1 MPLRQRD
8 PLLPTLAIVAL
19 FAALAA
25 WHLGIPS
32 KMYFDEIHYVP
43 AARKMLA
50 HQRANV
56 EHPLLAKEAIAAAIA
71 LLGDRPWAWRLP
83 SLLAGILG
91 LFAFARAL
99 WWATHRRFAT
109 IAGTILLASD
119 FAWFIQSRIAMLDMV
134 MAALAMVALWQV
146 AAALDR
152 PKPRLRLAL
161 GGTCI
166 GLAVGAKWSVVPALA
181 LLGLA
186 MVATH
191 LLTRARAPFRG
202 VSLAEIL
209 FWFASWP
216 LAVYWA
222 TFLPG
227 AFWHDAP
234 LPIADIVAWHRAM
247 LALQD
252 SVVAHHPYQS
262 VWYQWI
268 VNWRAIWYLYEPI
281 DGAQRG
287 IVLIGNPFTMLAGL
301 PALLWCLWAA
311 LRHRQW
317 QPSAALALY
326 AVSLAMWALS
336 GKPVQFYYHYLLPG
350 TFLMMALALALDAL
364 WRTRHPARWLAPATL
379 ALSCAVFAWF
389 HPIIAAA
396 PLHHGRDSFEHWMWL
411 ASWR

>member
-1 MPLRQRD
+1 MPTAERD

-50 HQRANV
+50 HQRANI
-56 EHPLLAKEAIAAAIA
+56 EHPLFAKETIAAAIA
-71 LLGDRPWAWRLP
+71 LLGDRPWAWRVP
-83 SLLAGILG
+83 SLVAGTLG
-91 LFAFARAL
+91 IFAFARAL
-99 WWATHRRFAT
+99 WWSTRRRFAA
-109 IAGTILLASD
+109 IAGTILLATD

-134 MAALAMVALWQV
+134 MAGLAMVAFWQT
-146 AAALDR
+146 AAALHG

-161 GGTCI
+161 AGTCI
-166 GLAVGAKWSVVPALA
+166 GLAVGAKWSVVPAVA
-181 LLGLA
+181 LLGVAL
-186 MVATH
+186 VATR
-191 LLTRARAPFRG
+191 LLTRGYAPFRG

-222 TFLPG
+222 TFIPG
-227 AFWHDAP
+227 AFWRDEP
-234 LPIADIVAWHRAM
+234 LPLANIVAWHREM

-252 SVVAHHPYQS
+252 SVVTRHPYQS

-268 VNWRAIWYLYEPI
+268 VNWRAIWYLYEPV

-287 IVLIGNPFTMLAGL
+287 IVLIGNPLTMLAGL
-301 PALLWCLWAA
+301 PALAWCAWDAV
-311 LRHRQW
+311 RNRRW
-317 QPSAALALY
+317 QPAAALALY

-350 TFLMMALALALDAL
+350 TFLMAALALALDAL
-364 WRTRHPARWLAPATL
+364 WRVKRPLRWLAPATV
-379 ALSCAVFAWF
+379 ALSCGVLLWF
-389 HPIIAAA
+389 YPIIAAA